1 MKRPKNF
8 TEDADWS
15 APSYILRRFR
25 QIGIGESISQS
36 ELYDSTRA
44 RYDKFT
50 KQYYYVL
57 LNQLVKTKHVKR
69 SERFSKN
76 PVLTKLIEMPES
88 WSHITYEL
96 RAQKNMSSLDIIRTH
111 SPMLNFDFTSKHGL
125 YCSKASMFTN
135 CAIQPIQFIM
145 ATQINSVGARV
156 LYNVI
161 KTTLCNDIAVITEEL
176 EKAMHYVHIAKVYG
190 ISFALNAGVYK
201 LAEEVINEYVEKE
214 SLSLE
219 MKGLIVDLYES
230 EWDSAIDTLKKFH
243 SGELRIKVNKE

>member
-1 MKRPKNF
+1 MERPKNF

-25 QIGIGESISQS
+25 QIDIGESISQS
-36 ELYDSTRA
+36 ELYDNTRA

-57 LNQLVKTKHVKR
+57 LNQLIKTKRVKR

-76 PVLTKLIEMPES
+76 PVLTKLTDMPES

-96 RAQKNMSSLDIIRTH
+96 RAQKNMSCLDIVRTG
-111 SPMLNFDFTSKHGL
+111 SPLLNFDFTRDSEPGSTIFL
-125 YCSKASMFTN
+125 N
-135 CAIQPIQFIM
+135 CTIHPIQFII
-145 ATQINSVGARV
+145 ATQINNVGAAV
-156 LYNVI
+156 LRNVI
-161 KTTLCNDIAVITEEL
+161 KATLYETADAQREL
-176 EKAMHYVHIAKVYG
+176 EKAMHLLHVAKVYG

-214 SLSLE
+214 NLSLE

>member
-25 QIGIGESISQS
+25 QIDIGESISQS
-36 ELYDSTRA
+36 ELYDNARA

-57 LNQLVKTKHVKR
+57 LNQLIKTKRVKR

-76 PVLTKLIEMPES
+76 PVLTKLTEMPES
-88 WSHITYEL
+88 WSSITYEL
-96 RAQKNMSSLDIIRTH
+96 RAQKNMSCLDIIRTD
-111 SPMLNFDFTSKHGL
+111 SPMLNFDFTEDAPGSTLFK
-125 YCSKASMFTN
+125 N
-135 CAIQPIQFIM
+135 CAIQPIQFII

-161 KTTLCNDIAVITEEL
+161 KTTLCNDVAAITKEL

-201 LAEEVINEYVEKE
+201 LAEEVIAEYIEKE
-214 SLSLE
+214 SLSQE

-230 EWDSAIDTLKKFH
+230 EWDSAIDTLKKFY
-243 SGELRIKVNKE
+243 SGEYLIKVNKE

>member
-1 MKRPKNF
+1 MERPKNF

-25 QIGIGESISQS
+25 RIAIGESISQS

-57 LNQLVKTKHVKR
+57 LNQLIKTKRVKR

-76 PVLTKLIEMPES
+76 PVLTKLTEMPES
-88 WSHITYEL
+88 WSCITYEL
-96 RAQKNMSSLDIIRTH
+96 RAQKNMSCLDIVRTG
-111 SPMLNFDFTSKHGL
+111 SPLLNFDFARDSEPGSTIFK
-125 YCSKASMFTN
+125 N
-135 CAIQPIQFIM
+135 CAIQPIQFIV
-145 ATQINSVGARV
+145 ATQINNVGATV
-156 LYNVI
+156 LRNVI
-161 KTTLCNDIAVITEEL
+161 KATLYETAGAQREL
-176 EKAMHYVHIAKVYG
+176 EKAMHLLHVAKVYG

>member
-25 QIGIGESISQS
+25 QIDIGENISQS
-36 ELYDSTRA
+36 ELYDNARA

-57 LNQLVKTKHVKR
+57 LNQLIKTKRVKR

-76 PVLTKLIEMPES
+76 PVLTKLTEMPES
-88 WSHITYEL
+88 WSYITYEL
-96 RAQKNMSSLDIIRTH
+96 RAQKNMSCLDIVRTG
-111 SPMLNFDFTSKHGL
+111 SPLLNFDFTRDSEPGSTIFK
-125 YCSKASMFTN
+125 N
-135 CAIQPIQFIM
+135 CAIQPIQFIV
-145 ATQINSVGARV
+145 ATQINNVGATV
-156 LYNVI
+156 LRNVI
-161 KTTLCNDIAVITEEL
+161 KATLYETAGAQREL
-176 EKAMHYVHIAKVYG
+176 EKAMHLLHVAKVYG

-214 SLSLE
+214 GLSLE
-219 MKGLIVDLYES
+219 MKELIVDLYES

>member
-25 QIGIGESISQS
+25 QIDIGESISQS
-36 ELYDSTRA
+36 ELYDNARA

-57 LNQLVKTKHVKR
+57 LNQLIKTKRVKR

-76 PVLTKLIEMPES
+76 PVLTKLTEMPES
-88 WSHITYEL
+88 WSCITYEL
-96 RAQKNMSSLDIIRTH
+96 RAQKNMSCLDIIRTD
-111 SPMLNFDFTSKHGL
+111 SPMLNFDFTEDSPGSTLFK
-125 YCSKASMFTN
+125 N
-135 CAIQPIQFIM
+135 CAIQPIQFII

-161 KTTLCNDIAVITEEL
+161 KTTLCNDVAAITKEL

-201 LAEEVINEYVEKE
+201 LAEEVIAEYIEKE
-214 SLSLE
+214 SLSQE

-230 EWDSAIDTLKKFH
+230 EWDSAIDTLKKFY
-243 SGELRIKVNKE
+243 SGEYLIKVNKE

>member
-1 MKRPKNF
+1 MERPKNF

-36 ELYDSTRA
+36 ELYDSARA

-57 LNQLVKTKHVKR
+57 LNQLVKTKRVKR

-76 PVLTKLIEMPES
+76 PVLTKLQEMPES
-88 WSHITYEL
+88 WSCITYEL
-96 RAQKNMSSLDIIRTH
+96 RAQKNMSCLDIVRTG
-111 SPMLNFDFTSKHGL
+111 SPLLNFDFTRDAEGSTIF
-125 YCSKASMFTN
+125 SN
-135 CAIQPIQFIM
+135 CIIQPIQFII
-145 ATQINSVGARV
+145 ATQINNVGATV
-156 LYNVI
+156 LRNVI
-161 KTTLCNDIAVITEEL
+161 KATLYETAGAQREL
-176 EKAMHYVHIAKVYG
+176 EKAMHLLHVAKVYG

-214 SLSLE
+214 SLSQE

>member
-25 QIGIGESISQS
+25 QIDIGESISQS
-36 ELYDSTRA
+36 ELYDNARA

-57 LNQLVKTKHVKR
+57 LNQLIKTKRVKR

-76 PVLTKLIEMPES
+76 PVLTKLTEMPES

-96 RAQKNMSSLDIIRTH
+96 RAQKNMSSLDIIRTG
-111 SPMLNFDFTSKHGL
+111 SPMLNFDFACDSEPGSTLFKS
-125 YCSKASMFTN
+125 CS
-135 CAIQPIQFIM
+135 IQPIQFILS
-145 ATQINSVGARV
+145 TQINSIGARV

-161 KTTLCNDIAVITEEL
+161 KTTLCNDIAVITKEL

-201 LAEEVINEYVEKE
+201 LAEEVIAEYVEKE
-214 SLSLE
+214 SLSQE

-230 EWDSAIDTLKKFH
+230 EWDSAIDTLKKFY
-243 SGELRIKVNKE
+243 SGEYLIKVNKE

>member
-15 APSYILRRFR
+15 APSYILRCFR
-25 QIGIGESISQS
+25 QIDIGESISQS
-36 ELYDSTRA
+36 ELYDNARA

-57 LNQLVKTKHVKR
+57 LNQLIKTKRVKR

-76 PVLTKLIEMPES
+76 PVLTKLTEMPES
-88 WSHITYEL
+88 WSCITYEL
-96 RAQKNMSSLDIIRTH
+96 RAQKNMSCLDIIRTD
-111 SPMLNFDFTSKHGL
+111 SPMLNFDFACDSEPGSTIFK
-125 YCSKASMFTN
+125 N

-161 KTTLCNDIAVITEEL
+161 KTTLCNDVAVITEEL
-176 EKAMHYVHIAKVYG
+176 EKALHYVHIAKVYG

-214 SLSLE
+214 NLSQE

-230 EWDSAIDTLKKFH
+230 EWDSAIDTLKKFY
-243 SGELRIKVNKE
+243 SGEYLIKVNKE

>member
-25 QIGIGESISQS
+25 QIDIGESISQS
-36 ELYDSTRA
+36 ELYDNARA

-57 LNQLVKTKHVKR
+57 LNQLIKTKRVKR
-69 SERFSKN
+69 SERFSKS
-76 PVLTKLIEMPES
+76 PVLTKLTEMPES
-88 WSHITYEL
+88 WSYITYEL
-96 RAQKNMSSLDIIRTH
+96 RAQKNLSSLDIIRTG
-111 SPMLNFDFTSKHGL
+111 SPMLNFDFACDSEPGSTIFK
-125 YCSKASMFTN
+125 N

-156 LYNVI
+156 LYNII
-161 KTTLCNDIAVITEEL
+161 KTTLCNDVAVITEEL
-176 EKAMHYVHIAKVYG
+176 EKALHYVHIAKVYG

-214 SLSLE
+214 GLSLE

>member
-36 ELYDSTRA
+36 ELYDNARA

-57 LNQLVKTKHVKR
+57 LNQLIKTKRVKR

-76 PVLTKLIEMPES
+76 PVLTKLTEMPES
-88 WSHITYEL
+88 WSYITYEL
-96 RAQKNMSSLDIIRTH
+96 RAQKNMSSLDIVRTG
-111 SPMLNFDFTSKHGL
+111 SPLLNFDFARDSEPGSTIFK
-125 YCSKASMFTN
+125 N
-135 CAIQPIQFIM
+135 CVIQPIQFII
-145 ATQINSVGARV
+145 ATQINNVGAAV
-156 LYNVI
+156 LRNVI
-161 KTTLCNDIAVITEEL
+161 KATLYETAGAQREL
-176 EKAMHYVHIAKVYG
+176 EKAMHLLHVAKVYG

-214 SLSLE
+214 GLSQE

>member
-25 QIGIGESISQS
+25 QIDIGESISQS
-36 ELYDSTRA
+36 ELYDSARA

-57 LNQLVKTKHVKR
+57 LNQLIKTKRVKR

-96 RAQKNMSSLDIIRTH
+96 RAQKNMSCLDIVRTG
-111 SPMLNFDFTSKHGL
+111 SPLLNFDFTRDAEGSTIF
-125 YCSKASMFTN
+125 SN
-135 CAIQPIQFIM
+135 CTIQPIQFII
-145 ATQINSVGARV
+145 ATQINNVGATV
-156 LYNVI
+156 LRNVI
-161 KTTLCNDIAVITEEL
+161 KATLYETAGAQREL
-176 EKAMHYVHIAKVYG
+176 EKAMHLLHVARVYG

-214 SLSLE
+214 SLSQE

-230 EWDSAIDTLKKFH
+230 EWDSAIDTLKKFY
-243 SGELRIKVNKE
+243 SGEYLIKVNKE

>member
-57 LNQLVKTKHVKR
+57 LNQLIKTKRVKR

-76 PVLTKLIEMPES
+76 PVLTKLTDMPES
-88 WSHITYEL
+88 WSSITYEL
-96 RAQKNMSSLDIIRTH
+96 RAQKNMSCLDIVRTG
-111 SPMLNFDFTSKHGL
+111 SPLLNFDFTRDAEGSTIFSS
-125 YCSKASMFTN
+125 CT
-135 CAIQPIQFIM
+135 IQP
-145 ATQINSVGARV
+145 
-156 LYNVI
+156 YN
-161 KTTLCNDIAVITEEL
+161 LL
-176 EKAMHYVHIAKVYG
+176 
-190 ISFALNAGVYK
+190 
-201 LAEEVINEYVEKE
+201 
-214 SLSLE
+214 
-219 MKGLIVDLYES
+219 
-230 EWDSAIDTLKKFH
+230 
-243 SGELRIKVNKE
+243 

>member
-25 QIGIGESISQS
+25 QIDIGESISQS
-36 ELYDSTRA
+36 ELYDNARA

-57 LNQLVKTKHVKR
+57 LNQLIKTKYVKR

-76 PVLTKLIEMPES
+76 PVLTKLTEMPES
-88 WSHITYEL
+88 WSSITYEL
-96 RAQKNMSSLDIIRTH
+96 RAQKNTSCLDIIRTG
-111 SPMLNFDFTSKHGL
+111 SPLLNFDFTRDAEGSTIF
-125 YCSKASMFTN
+125 SN
-135 CAIQPIQFIM
+135 CAIQPIQFII
-145 ATQINSVGARV
+145 ATQINYVGATV
-156 LYNVI
+156 LRNVI
-161 KTTLCNDIAVITEEL
+161 KATLYETAGAQREL
-176 EKAMHYVHIAKVYG
+176 EKAMHLLHVAKVYG
-190 ISFALNAGVYK
+190 ISFALNAGIYK
-201 LAEEVINEYVEKE
+201 LAEDVINEYVEKE

>member
-25 QIGIGESISQS
+25 QIDIGESISQS
-36 ELYDSTRA
+36 ELYDNARA

-57 LNQLVKTKHVKR
+57 LNQLIKTKRVKR

-76 PVLTKLIEMPES
+76 PVLTKLAEMPES
-88 WSHITYEL
+88 WSYITYEL
-96 RAQKNMSSLDIIRTH
+96 RAQKNMSCLDIVRTG
-111 SPMLNFDFTSKHGL
+111 SPLLNFDFARDSEPGSTIFK
-125 YCSKASMFTN
+125 N
-135 CAIQPIQFIM
+135 CVIQPIQFIV
-145 ATQINSVGARV
+145 ATQINNVGATV
-156 LYNVI
+156 LRNVI
-161 KTTLCNDIAVITEEL
+161 KATLYETAGAQREL
-176 EKAMHYVHIAKVYG
+176 EKAMHLLHVAKVYG

-214 SLSLE
+214 GLSLE

>member
-25 QIGIGESISQS
+25 QIDIGESISQS
-36 ELYDSTRA
+36 ELYDNARA

-57 LNQLVKTKHVKR
+57 LNQLIKTKRVKR

-76 PVLTKLIEMPES
+76 PVLTKLTEMPES
-88 WSHITYEL
+88 WSCITYEL
-96 RAQKNMSSLDIIRTH
+96 RAQKNMSCLDIIRTG
-111 SPMLNFDFTSKHGL
+111 SPLLNFDFARDSEPGSTIFK
-125 YCSKASMFTN
+125 N
-135 CAIQPIQFIM
+135 CVIQPIQFIV
-145 ATQINSVGARV
+145 ATQINNVGATV
-156 LYNVI
+156 LRNVI
-161 KTTLCNDIAVITEEL
+161 KATLYETAGAQREL
-176 EKAMHYVHIAKVYG
+176 EKAMHLLHVAKVYG

-214 SLSLE
+214 GLSLE

-230 EWDSAIDTLKKFH
+230 EWDSAIDTLKKFY
-243 SGELRIKVNKE
+243 SGEYLIKVNKE

>member
-36 ELYDSTRA
+36 ELYDNARA

-57 LNQLVKTKHVKR
+57 LNQLIKTKRIKR

-76 PVLTKLIEMPES
+76 PVLTKLTEMPES
-88 WSHITYEL
+88 WSSITYEL
-96 RAQKNMSSLDIIRTH
+96 RAQKNMSGLDIVRTG
-111 SPMLNFDFTSKHGL
+111 SPLLNFDFTRDAEGSTIF
-125 YCSKASMFTN
+125 SN
-135 CAIQPIQFIM
+135 CTIQPIQFII
-145 ATQINSVGARV
+145 ATQINNVGATV
-156 LYNVI
+156 LRNVI
-161 KTTLCNDIAVITEEL
+161 KATLYETAGAQREL
-176 EKAMHYVHIAKVYG
+176 EKAMHLLHVAKVYG

-214 SLSLE
+214 NLSQE

-230 EWDSAIDTLKKFH
+230 EWDSAIDTLKKFY

>member
-36 ELYDSTRA
+36 ELYDSARA

-57 LNQLVKTKHVKR
+57 LNQLIKTKRVKR

-76 PVLTKLIEMPES
+76 PVLTKLIEMPDS

-96 RAQKNMSSLDIIRTH
+96 RAQKNMSCLDIVRTG
-111 SPMLNFDFTSKHGL
+111 SPLLNFDFARDSEPGSTIFL
-125 YCSKASMFTN
+125 N
-135 CAIQPIQFIM
+135 CTIQPIQFII
-145 ATQINSVGARV
+145 ATQINNVGATV
-156 LYNVI
+156 LRNVI
-161 KTTLCNDIAVITEEL
+161 KATLYETAGAQREL
-176 EKAMHYVHIAKVYG
+176 EKAMHLLHVAKVYG

-214 SLSLE
+214 GLSQE

-243 SGELRIKVNKE
+243 SGESRIKVNKE